1 LELRSLQLELP
12 RIKELGAT
20 LITVSPQTPDNSL
33 STAEKLDLEF
43 EVLSDAGNRVARQFG
58 IVYQL
63 PEDLRS
69 VYAGFGIDL
78 PAANGD
84 ETFELPLPATYVV
97 DRARKIRMAFVDVD
111 YTKRVDP
118 EEVIAVLAEMRAEDR
133 RGGEAP
139 TSRPV

>member
-1 LELRSLQLELP
+1 MP
-12 RIKELGAT
+12 RIKELGAI
-20 LITVSPQTPDNSL
+20 LVTVSPQTPDNSL
-33 STAEKLDLEF
+33 STAEKLKLKF
-43 EVLSDAGNRVARQFG
+43 EVLSDVGNRVARQFG

-69 VYAGFGIDL
+69 VYAGLGIDL

-97 DRARKIRMAFVDVD
+97 DRDRKIRMAFVDVD

-118 EEVIAVLAEMRAEDR
+118 EEVIAVLAQLRAS
-133 RGGEAP
+133 G
-139 TSRPV
+139 